1 MKLSAKVRARAERM
15 ERQHSTRRSEIVAAA
30 KTQFAEKGLNGAS
43 MRAIAGEA
51 GFTTG
56 AIYPYFANKEEIYA
70 AVLSDTL
77 SALHQHVSDRI
88 AGEAAASERAQAG
101 LRGFFDYYRA
111 RPDELALGLYLYNG
125 LNPSGTEQTLNRA
138 LNKQLRQII
147 DQIEQAYP
155 VEDSARANTKIAA
168 GISYAVGLLV
178 MEHSGRLRLF
188 KSNAPAL
195 FDEFL
200 TAL

>member
-88 AGEAAASERAQAG
+88 ARAAAAIR
-101 LRGFFDYYRA
+101 
-111 RPDELALGLYLYNG
+111 
-125 LNPSGTEQTLNRA
+125 
-138 LNKQLRQII
+138 
-147 DQIEQAYP
+147 
-155 VEDSARANTKIAA
+155 
-168 GISYAVGLLV
+168 
-178 MEHSGRLRLF
+178 
-188 KSNAPAL
+188 
-195 FDEFL
+195 L
-200 TAL
+200 TASPTSPMNSCKCSSAPRSSSVAA